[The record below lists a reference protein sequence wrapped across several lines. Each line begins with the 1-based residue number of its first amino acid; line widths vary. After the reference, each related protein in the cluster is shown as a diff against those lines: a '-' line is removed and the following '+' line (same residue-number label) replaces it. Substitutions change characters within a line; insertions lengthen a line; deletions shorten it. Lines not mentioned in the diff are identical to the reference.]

1 MFKALKTP
9 ADFIK
14 HAVRQF
20 QNAGLSY
27 GHGTDNA
34 LDDATFLIME
44 VMGEPLGP
52 PAKSWLKKK
61 LTPDEK
67 QKLSAIIDRR
77 VETRKPSAYLVKK
90 SYIQGI
96 PFYIDER
103 ALIPRSF
110 IGELLFT
117 EDALPLPPRV
127 GTVLDLCT
135 GSGCLALLAAQ
146 VFIDAQVDAVDLS
159 ADALEVAK
167 RNLDLSPFGG
177 RVTLQQGDLFAPL
190 GGRTYDIIITNPP
203 YVDAQGMA
211 ALPDEYRHEPA
222 LALGAGD
229 DGLDIVHTILKDS
242 ARHMNKGGILICE
255 IGRCAP
261 ALIAAYPN
269 IHFNWLETAASS
281 DEVFWL
287 GREDL
292 IFT

>member
-1 MFKALKTP
+1 MFKMPNTP

-14 HAVRQF
+14 QAATRF
-20 QNAGLSY
+20 EKAGLSY

-44 VMGEPLGP
+44 AMGEPLGP
-52 PAKSWLKKK
+52 PSKSWLKKK
-61 LTPDEK
+61 LAEDERK
-67 QKLSAIIDRR
+67 NLSFLIERR
-77 VETRKPSAYLVKK
+77 IETRKPSAYLVNK

-110 IGELLFT
+110 IGELLFA
-117 EDALPLPPRV
+117 ENALPVPPRV
-127 GTVLDLCT
+127 ETVLDLCT

-146 VFIDAQVDAVDLS
+146 VFIDAQVDAADLS
-159 ADALEVAK
+159 ADALEVAR

-177 RVTLQQGDLFAPL
+177 RVTLHQGDLFAPV
-190 GGRTYDIIITNPP
+190 GNKTYDIIISNPP
-203 YVDAQGMA
+203 YVDAQGMN
-211 ALPDEYRHEPA
+211 ALPGEYRHEPA
-222 LALGAGD
+222 LALAAGK
-229 DGLDIVHTILKDS
+229 DGLDIVHRILKDGA
-242 ARHMNKGGILICE
+242 ARLNKGGVLICE

-261 ALIAAYPN
+261 GLIAAYPD
-269 IHFNWLETAASS
+269 IHFNWLSTAASD

-292 IFT
+292 P

>member
-1 MFKALKTP
+1 MFKSLNTP

-14 HAVRQF
+14 
-20 QNAGLSY
+20 
-27 GHGTDNA
+27 DA

-44 VMGEPLGP
+44 SLGEPLGP

-61 LTPDEK
+61 LAGDEK
-67 QKLSAIIDRR
+67 QKLSDIIGRR
-77 VETRKPSAYLVKK
+77 IETRKPSAYLVNK

-117 EDALPLPPRV
+117 ENALPIPPCV
-127 GTVLDLCT
+127 NTVLDLCT

-159 ADALEVAK
+159 PDALKVAE

-177 RVTLQQGDLFAPL
+177 RVTLHQGDLFASL
-190 GGRTYDIIITNPP
+190 AGKTYDIILTNPP
-203 YVDAQGMA
+203 YVDAQGMN
-211 ALPDEYRHEPA
+211 ALPDEYRHEPSM
-222 LALGAGD
+222 ALGAGD

-242 ARHMNKGGILICE
+242 ARHLNKGGVLICE

-269 IHFNWLETAASS
+269 IHFNWLETATST

-287 GREDL
+287 GWEDL
-292 IFT
+292 I